1 MIVPAEGVK
10 VDVPVRASDEE
21 EFVAMFEMAQQLDAT
36 LGAPS
41 AEFSAQRWPS
51 MADVAVNAMRKA
63 REGSAARVHGTR
75 CWASY
80 DPSRTPQA

>member
-41 AEFSAQRWPS
+41 AEFSPQRWPSS

-63 REGSAARVHGTR
+63 REEGSAARVHGTR

-80 DPSRTPQA
+80 DPHS